1 MQLSNLTNIPQKI
14 INIFHKE
21 AKNYGKET
29 KFIKRNSK
37 LTAPAFLR
45 ALLATCL
52 SQSFT
57 LEIFCSFLKEQGVRI
72 TKQGLHQRFNEYT
85 EALLHHLA
93 LCSLKQFKTENLPN
107 MDCLNGFTSVNI
119 IDSSTVSLHRALS
132 NIFKGSGGAASSAAL
147 KIQLM
152 FDYLSGQIKALTL
165 TSGCDNDQGFDCYF
179 RKIQKQAL
187 YLMDLGYFKLD
198 SFQRIMDGG
207 AFFVSRLLTGTKLL
221 SLDSKPIDLVKTLS
235 NSGHFFSQQVLM
247 GAKSKIPVRL
257 IAQRLPSHVAEKRR
271 HRLREDHR
279 RRGSKPSA
287 ESLALQSWSVYITN
301 SSEVQISNEDIHT
314 VYALRWQIELVFKLS
329 KSLMQIHHTH
339 STKSARVLVEIYG
352 KFICMMMLFL
362 LCAPVR
368 YKNGKEISF
377 YKACKLL
384 LTRLNDFI
392 HAFASI
398 YRLEQFVKK
407 FQESLSLFAIKDVK
421 KKRNMKSCLSTGES
435 F

>member
-14 INIFHKE
+14 INILQKE
-21 AKNYGKET
+21 AKNHGKDT
-29 KFIKRNSK
+29 GFIKRESK

-57 LEIFCSFLKEQGVRI
+57 LEIFCSFLKEHGVRI
-72 TKQGLHQRFNEYT
+72 SKQGLHQRLNEYT
-85 EALLHHLA
+85 EKLLHHIA
-93 LCSLKQFKTENLPN
+93 LCSLKQFKTENIPH

-132 NIFKGSGGAASSAAL
+132 NIFKGSGGAASGAAL

-152 FDYLSGQIKALTL
+152 FDYLGGQIKALTL
-165 TSGCDNDQGFDCYF
+165 TSGCDNDQGFDSYF
-179 RKIQKQAL
+179 CKIQKRAL

-198 SFQRIMDGG
+198 SFQRIIDGG

-221 SLDSKPIDLVKTLS
+221 SLDGESIELVKTLS
-235 NSGHFFSQQVLM
+235 NSGGFYSQQLLM
-247 GAKSKIPVRL
+247 GAKRKIPVRL
-257 IAQRLPSHVAEKRR
+257 VAQRLATHVAEKRLR
-271 HRLREDHR
+271 RLREDHR

-287 ESLALQSWSVYITN
+287 ESLALQSWSIYITN
-301 SSEVQISNEDIHT
+301 SSEEQISNEDIHI

-329 KSLMQIHHTH
+329 KSLMQIHHTR

-368 YKNGKEISF
+368 YKNDKEISF

-384 LTRLNDFI
+384 LTRFNDFVN
-392 HAFASI
+392 AFASI
-398 YRLEQFVKK
+398 YRLEQFIKN
-407 FQESLSLFAIKDVK
+407 FQENLYLFAIKEVK
-421 KKRNMKSCLSTGES
+421 KKPIMKPRIATGES